1 MIKEENNLDIQ
12 NIDGYLDI
20 DEENLDQQGMETFSV
35 EEENIC
41 DEEYLVEE
49 ENDEHLDNTKQ
60 EKVKS
65 NNSNNPSTTS
75 ASNAFFGTIAAV
87 ASSIAIIGAVAGLIP
102 SIKTLKV
109 DNFLSR
115 STMLGFEVR
124 KDSSKNYIMELHND
138 SFSRKIDVMG
148 DKEYLFKDLNPN
160 TVYYLDLYDTS
171 SGTSVSV
178 YSANYMTKTVDEY
191 TAGIDDIELL
201 GNFMVNLHLS
211 YEGKD
216 IGFVTVDV
224 CENGENILLYEGAP
238 KEVLNLKVNDENSYF
253 TCKIY
258 VNGVLT
264 NFIEMNE
271 PVDPT
276 PSGHVHNYTDW
287 LYEDGGDT
295 HWKYCRHHDCEGIK
309 YFEEEHDFVKVDEYE
324 SIYDTLY
331 RCSVCGCEKHVEKV
345 PVFISYELNETQ
357 DGYVLT
363 GYDKD
368 RYSEYTDGV
377 NLVIPSEYEGLP
389 VVEIAEGALKENRY
403 IESIVIPD
411 TVTKIGAY
419 AFEYLQNVRTIFV
432 PDSVTSIGEGAFRDC
447 LVLEELTIPFVG
459 GEVSD
464 SFDETSFFGYIFG
477 VYSTRDTFNTWG
489 TQIRAESSDGSI
501 KTEYYIPNS
510 LVKLNITGNYEMYE
524 SVLRGIMYLKEIN
537 ITGEITEIPDYLFA
551 DILDSSRGFAT
562 KLDAIYLPDTIT
574 SIGKYVFADLQ
585 ELEEIH
591 YAGTMDEWNAIT
603 KDSDWN
609 SNTDSY
615 SGTHTVEKV
624 ICSDG
629 DINIE

>member
-1 MIKEENNLDIQ
+1 MNKEENIIDIQ
-12 NIDGYLDI
+12 NNDGYLEV
-20 DEENLDQQGMETFSV
+20 DEENIIQQGMETFSA
-35 EEENIC
+35 EEENLC

-49 ENDEHLDNTKQ
+49 ENDNDLDNKQ
-60 EKVKS
+60 EKPKS
-65 NNSNNPSTTS
+65 NNNNNPSTTS
-75 ASNAFFGTIAAV
+75 ASNAFFGIIATV
-87 ASSIAIIGAVAGLIP
+87 ASSIAIIGAAAGLIP

-148 DKEYLFKDLNPN
+148 DKEYLFNDLNPN

-171 SGTSVSV
+171 SGTNRSV

-309 YFEEEHDFVKVDEYE
+309 YFEEEHTFEKVVGDEYGE
-324 SIYDTLY
+324 LY
-331 RCSVCGCEKHVEKV
+331 RCSVCGYEKYTEIE
-345 PVFISYELNETQ
+345 PVFINYELNDTQ
-357 DGYVLT
+357 DGYILT
-363 GYDKD
+363 GYSKE

-389 VVEIAEGALKENRY
+389 VVEIGEEALKENHF
-403 IESIVIPD
+403 IETIEIPN

-419 AFEYLQNVRTIFV
+419 AFEYVLNLKTIVV
-432 PDSVTSIGEGAFRDC
+432 PDSVTFIGEGAFRDC
-447 LVLEELTIPFVG
+447 FDLEELTIPFVG
-459 GEVSD
+459 GEPNH

-477 VYSTRDTFNTWG
+477 MYSTRDTSSAWG
-489 TQIRAESSDGSI
+489 RKINAKSSDGTI
-501 KTEYYIPNS
+501 VTEYYVPNS
-510 LVKLNITGNYEMYE
+510 IKKLTITGDYELHE
-524 SVLRGIMYLKEIN
+524 SVLSALVFVEEIN
-537 ITGEITEIPDYLFA
+537 ITGQITEIPDYLLTEDELF
-551 DILDSSRGFAT
+551 DSHLET
-562 KLDAIYLPDTIT
+562 LYLPKTIT
-574 SIGKYVFADLQ
+574 YIGKYVFADLPNIT
-585 ELEEIH
+585 EINFD
-591 YAGTMDEWNAIT
+591 GTMDEWNAIT
-603 KDSDWN
+603 KDPNWN
-609 SNTDSY
+609 SNNDTSY
-615 SGTHTVEKV
+615 SGESTIERV
-624 ICSDG
+624 ICRDG
-629 DINIE
+629 TITID